1 MAALASPA
9 VPACPL
15 GRDPSGMGSLSRYLR
30 PSHSS
35 REPKLTWE
43 WRGKVHEGNVRFSPK
58 RSFVLDQPNVRFA
71 PKAVIRRRSEIG
83 QPLGTKR
90 AGQVNTAKDQL
101 FPRCAPPNDFCTL
114 TPYQAT
120 CGGIKKR

>member
-1 MAALASPA
+1 MPTLPPPHQPIADRLHYPFSCQRPYGTAL
-9 VPACPL
+9 
-15 GRDPSGMGSLSRYLR
+15 
-30 PSHSS
+30 
-35 REPKLTWE
+35 
-43 WRGKVHEGNVRFSPK
+43 NVRFSPK
-58 RSFVLDQPNVRFA
+58 RTFVPGRLNVRFA